1 MLENTGGSQCIGV
14 SATIARS
21 SSLCHKSVDL
31 KNWKKSRN
39 FLSGNLLVV
48 QGENERDE
56 LRLVFSADCKYYTV
70 QTSWK

>member
-1 MLENTGGSQCIGV
+1 MTGEERKLLISARVFDMLENTGGSQCIGV

-56 LRLVFSADCKYYTV
+56 L
-70 QTSWK
+70 